1 LQFNEPVRTRQAG
14 QAIVLGCKKPTAI
27 DQDSPPAHAFKAP
40 LLHLVPSNNVQQCA
54 TKGRDVKDMQRDDYL
69 TKAEL
74 ASMLRVSTRTISNYV
89 QTGAIPGPV
98 KFGRKALWSRAALT
112 VFVQAQLPAA

>member
-1 LQFNEPVRTRQAG
+1 
-14 QAIVLGCKKPTAI
+14 
-27 DQDSPPAHAFKAP
+27 
-40 LLHLVPSNNVQQCA
+40 LLHLVPSNNAQQRA

-74 ASMLRVSTRTISNYV
+74 ASMLRISTRTISNYV
-89 QTGAIPGPV
+89 QTGALPSPV

-112 VFVQAQLPAA
+112 AFVQAQLPAA